1 MNSELLGEIN
11 LRMRAG
17 AALPVRK
24 GQMAALKGQGRP
36 QIGPFAKVAGGTGG
50 QGHLHPNFPLPI
62 LRPIQQSFTGHLARG
77 FRADQP
83 YDDPVTHTSGRT
95 ATSSHRVQ
103 PSWTPVPAMKHYSGI
118 DYEHFLDDI
127 RDMYPFSV
135 EEAVLVELVANALD
149 AKTSLID
156 IRYDPAENIFHLI
169 DNGHGMD
176 PKGFEMYHN
185 FSTSFKRKGQGIGFA
200 GLGAKLALRI
210 SERIVTETRSKKFWG
225 ASEWKFERRKKTAH
239 PVWFDLQ
246 ERTLPHE
253 GTRVT
258 IYLKQKSSLLASG
271 AELTRIMLT
280 HYLPLLVAKEFYQ
293 SVRIYRPITVLL
305 NGELLRAPELK
316 SEKEKQFLLRRGR
329 SRKPYALA
337 RFELH
342 GAPLPDSMQGIAIST
357 FGKIIRRDWLK
368 QHVKEFE
375 RITGIIEVPELVECL
390 TTSKSDFRKEGTAG
404 AKYYRFSK
412 AAQQEFRRWL
422 EEINLLDPTQG
433 SPDRDTQRLQR
444 VVNHIVAGMPDLQQ
458 FFGFRQEREVLVH
471 SAQGNGQGDA
481 EDASSAGEL
490 SAHDSSAESR
500 NEAETE
506 HTKERGGITLEDGT
520 ELPAERRVRMTKFG
534 PAIRH
539 VHASERADISW
550 MEGET
555 VLINTAHPT
564 YHKAEE
570 KKILEY
576 HNLFAVALAM
586 LREVP
591 SAQEKLALLEQFMS
605 QWGRV

>member
-1 MNSELLGEIN
+1 
-11 LRMRAG
+11 
-17 AALPVRK
+17 
-24 GQMAALKGQGRP
+24 
-36 QIGPFAKVAGGTGG
+36 
-50 QGHLHPNFPLPI
+50 
-62 LRPIQQSFTGHLARG
+62 
-77 FRADQP
+77 
-83 YDDPVTHTSGRT
+83 
-95 ATSSHRVQ
+95 
-103 PSWTPVPAMKHYSGI
+103 MKHYSGI

-135 EEAVLVELVANALD
+135 EEAVLVELVANSLD

-156 IRYDPAENIFHLI
+156 IRFDPAENLFHLT
-169 DNGHGMD
+169 DNGHGMEA
-176 PKGFEMYHN
+176 KGFEMYHN

-225 ASEWKFERRKKTAH
+225 TSEWKFERKRKTAH
-239 PVWFDLQ
+239 PVWYDLQ

-258 IYLKQKSSLLASG
+258 IYLKHKSSPLVSAFEVRRMILA
-271 AELTRIMLT
+271 

-293 SVRIYRPITVLL
+293 SVRLYRPITVLI
-305 NGELLRAPELK
+305 NGELLEVPELK
-316 SEKEKQFLLRRGR
+316 PEKVKQYVLRRGR

-342 GAPLPDSMQGIAIST
+342 AVALPEAMQGIAIST
-357 FGKIIRRDWLK
+357 FGKIIRRDWMK

-375 RITGIIEVPELVECL
+375 RITGIVEVPELVECL
-390 TTSKSDFRKEGTAG
+390 TTSKCDFRKDGTAG

-422 EEINLLDPTQG
+422 EEINLLEHQEA
-433 SPDRDTQRLQR
+433 SPDREVQRLQR
-444 VVNHIVAGMPDLQQ
+444 LVNHIVAEIPDLQQ
-458 FFGFRQEREVLVH
+458 FYGFRQERETLVH
-471 SAQGNGQGDA
+471 SADGDGRGRIH
-481 EDASSAGEL
+481 EASPVA
-490 SAHDSSAESR
+490 
-500 NEAETE
+500 E
-506 HTKERGGITLEDGT
+506 HTSGPEGLTQQEESGEADEARRAGITLEEGKD
-520 ELPAERRVRMTKFG
+520 LPAERRLRSAKFG

-539 VHASERADISW
+539 INVPERADISW

-564 YHKAEE
+564 YHKASE
-570 KKILEY
+570 KKVLEY

-605 QWGRV
+605 EWGRV